1 MVMIR
6 INNQIE
12 LRHLS
17 YFVTLADC
25 LHFGKAAETLLISQ
39 SSLSQQIARLEGF
52 LNAKLFERDNRNVRL
67 TESGEIFKEEA
78 VQVISQFNTAMERWK
93 LMNEGFKGLL
103 KIGFVGSAMEGFLP
117 PLISRFAKENSDI
130 KLHFDELNN
139 ERQLQALSHGKLD
152 VGFVR
157 SNKVPFDL
165 EAKQVYREHFCLIL
179 PKTHHL
185 AKGNFESLSQV
196 ASEYFI
202 LFPND
207 NSQTFYAQ
215 IIKLCEANGFYPKI
229 SHRSIHGPT
238 IHKLVE
244 MGLGISIVPKS
255 LVDHMNTNIHSIELI
270 DDTYYT
276 ELFAIWSKT
285 KSNKKLDYFLQQ
297 LPEVNQV

>member
-1 MVMIR
+1 MIR
-6 INNQIE
+6 MDNQIE

-17 YFVTLADC
+17 YFVTLADY
-25 LHFGKAAETLLISQ
+25 LHFGKAAKALLISQ

-52 LNAKLFERDNRNVRL
+52 LKTTLFERDNRNVRL
-67 TESGEIFKEEA
+67 TESGELFRDEA
-78 VQVISQFNTAMERWK
+78 IQVIEQFNTSMERWK
-93 LMNEGFKGLL
+93 LIKEGFKGLL

-117 PLISRFAKENSDI
+117 PLIAQFTKENADI

-139 ERQLQALSHGKLD
+139 ERQLQALSQGKLD

-157 SNKVPFDL
+157 SNKVPFGL
-165 EAKQVYREHFCLIL
+165 EVKRVHREYFCLIL
-179 PKTHHL
+179 PKKHHL
-185 AKGNFESLSQV
+185 AHDGFENLSQV
-196 ASEYFI
+196 ASEFFI

-207 NSQTFYAQ
+207 NSQTFYSQ
-215 IIKLCEANGFYPKI
+215 ILKLCESHGFYPKI

-255 LVDHMNTNIHSIELI
+255 LVDLKNPNIYSLELI

-276 ELFAIWSKT
+276 ELFVIWSKT
-285 KSNKKLDYFLQQ
+285 RTNKTLEYFLQK
-297 LPEVNQV
+297 LPEVN